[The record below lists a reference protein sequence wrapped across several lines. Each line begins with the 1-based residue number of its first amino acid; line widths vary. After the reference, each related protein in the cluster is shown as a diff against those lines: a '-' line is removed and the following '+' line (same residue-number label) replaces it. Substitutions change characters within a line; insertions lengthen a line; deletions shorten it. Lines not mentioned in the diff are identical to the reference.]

1 MSLKEVPAAK
11 QVVMRLI
18 YVSCKQGGEKRQCQT
33 QTSLTEVKIGTYFTE
48 RLKNKLQV
56 EQKNTSRCITE

>member
-18 YVSCKQGGEKRQCQT
+18 YVSCKQGGGGGGGRQCQT
-33 QTSLTEVKIGTYFTE
+33 QTSLTEVKIGTYFT
-48 RLKNKLQV
+48 
-56 EQKNTSRCITE
+56 

>member
-18 YVSCKQGGEKRQCQT
+18 YVSCKQGGGGGRQCQT
-33 QTSLTEVKIGTYFTE
+33 QTSLTEVKIGTYFT
-48 RLKNKLQV
+48 
-56 EQKNTSRCITE
+56 

>member
-18 YVSCKQGGEKRQCQT
+18 YVSCKQGGGGEDN
-33 QTSLTEVKIGTYFTE
+33 VKP
-48 RLKNKLQV
+48 KPV
-56 EQKNTSRCITE
+56 

>member
-18 YVSCKQGGEKRQCQT
+18 YVSCKQGGGGGGEDN
-33 QTSLTEVKIGTYFTE
+33 VKP
-48 RLKNKLQV
+48 KPV
-56 EQKNTSRCITE
+56 

>member
-18 YVSCKQGGEKRQCQT
+18 YVSCKQGGEKRQCQI
-33 QTSLTEVKIGTYFTE
+33 QTSLTEVKIGTYFT
-48 RLKNKLQV
+48 
-56 EQKNTSRCITE
+56 